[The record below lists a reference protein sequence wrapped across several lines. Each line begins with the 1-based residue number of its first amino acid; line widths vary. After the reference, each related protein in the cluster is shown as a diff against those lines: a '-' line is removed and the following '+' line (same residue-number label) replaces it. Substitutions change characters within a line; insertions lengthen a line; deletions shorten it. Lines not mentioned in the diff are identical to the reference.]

1 MPRTTDLPVMR
12 VIGRNLAEIRH
23 HRGLTQEQL
32 ADRIG
37 LSVDAIIKLERGAHF
52 LRFRTLLVL
61 SRELDVPLRD
71 LMEDRGGLAGANN
84 ARARLEV
91 QARTFLHD
99 LSDELLGIAVE
110 QLSALAR
117 LNRPSEP
124 KD

>member
-1 MPRTTDLPVMR
+1 MR
-12 VIGRNLAEIRH
+12 AIGRNLAEIRH

-32 ADRIG
+32 AGRIG
-37 LSVDAIIKLERGAHF
+37 LPVDAIIKLERGAHF
-52 LRFRTLLVL
+52 PRFRTLLVL

-71 LMEDRGGLAGANN
+71 LMEDQGSLADANN

-91 QARTFLHD
+91 QARTLLHD
-99 LSDELLGIAVE
+99 LSDELLAIAVE

-117 LNRPSEP
+117 LDRPSGP

>member
-12 VIGRNLAEIRH
+12 AIGRNLAEIRH

-52 LRFRTLLVL
+52 PRFRTLLVL

-71 LMEDRGGLAGANN
+71 LMEDQGSLAGDG
-84 ARARLEV
+84 RARLEV
-91 QARTFLHD
+91 QARAFLHD
-99 LSDELLGIAVE
+99 FSDELLA
-110 QLSALAR
+110 
-117 LNRPSEP
+117 
-124 KD
+124 